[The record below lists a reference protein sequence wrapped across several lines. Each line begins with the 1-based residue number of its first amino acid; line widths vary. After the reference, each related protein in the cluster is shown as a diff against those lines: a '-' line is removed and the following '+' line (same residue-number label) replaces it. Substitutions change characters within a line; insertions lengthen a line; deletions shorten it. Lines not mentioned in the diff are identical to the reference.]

1 MRVLSGHAIN
11 NLIMIESNVH
21 YGEPP
26 PPEQEPFVLIDR
38 DSSILFSAPHG
49 CRTYR
54 DRRGDTWHDEDE
66 YTAGMALLLSEICN
80 TSVIATTWRTDHS
93 DPNDT
98 YEDNSPYKRAIRE
111 LKNNG
116 KIHWVIDLHGAGLN
130 SSKMFETQ
138 LVDLGTGTS
147 NQSMPAD
154 VLDTLSTAL
163 R

>member
-1 MRVLSGHAIN
+1 
-11 NLIMIESNVH
+11 MIESNVH